1 MAERTDAD
9 WSGRTC
15 LVTGASSGIGLE
27 TARELA
33 RRGATVVLACRSAE
47 RGEAARSAIARD
59 TGNDRIRLTQV
70 DFASLGSIR
79 SWAKAVALAHPE
91 LHVLVNN
98 AGTWSARKRV
108 SADGFELTWAT
119 NQIGYFLGTDL
130 LLPLLARAA
139 PSRIVAVAST
149 LARDL
154 DLGDVQFQRRRY
166 DGMTAYAQ
174 SKQANRMWTWA
185 LARRLE
191 GTGVAA
197 NAMHPGAVATGLFAK
212 GGGVLASS
220 AGAYMR
226 FAGKAPHKGADT
238 VVWLATSADVE
249 GVSGR
254 FWVDRRERAC
264 RFRDP
269 TAEERLFALCA
280 DMVR

>member
-1 MAERTDAD
+1 MGERTGEDG
-9 WSGRTC
+9 SGRTC
-15 LVTGASSGIGLE
+15 LVTGASGGIGLE
-27 TARELA
+27 TARALA
-33 RRGATVVLACRSAE
+33 RGGATVLLACRSAE
-47 RGEAARSAIARD
+47 RGEAARAAIAAQ
-59 TGNDRIRLTQV
+59 TGNQRLHVSQV
-70 DFASLGSIR
+70 DFASLESIR
-79 SWAKAVALAHPE
+79 TWARSVGAAHPE
-91 LHVLVNN
+91 LHVLVDN
-98 AGTWSARKRV
+98 AGTWSSRKQT
-108 SADGFELTWAT
+108 SADGFERTWAT
-119 NQIGYFLGTDL
+119 NQLGYFLGTEL

-139 PSRIVAVAST
+139 PSRVVVVASE

-154 DLGDVQFQRRRY
+154 DLDDVNFDRRSY

-191 GTGVAA
+191 GAGITA

-212 GGGVLASS
+212 GGGLLAAS

-226 FAGKAPHKGADT
+226 LAGKSPREGADT
-238 VVWLATSADVE
+238 VVWLATSAAVE

-269 TAEERLFALCA
+269 TSEERLYALCA
-280 DMVR
+280 DMTR

>member
-1 MAERTDAD
+1 MAERTEAD
-9 WSGRTC
+9 GSGRTC

-47 RGEAARSAIARD
+47 RGEAARSAMARD

-108 SADGFELTWAT
+108 STDGFELTWAT
-119 NQIGYFLGTDL
+119 NQLGYFLGTDL
-130 LLPLLARAA
+130 LLPLLARAT
-139 PSRIVAVAST
+139 PSRIVVVAST

-154 DLGDVQFQRRRY
+154 DLGDVEFQRRRY

-197 NAMHPGAVATGLFAK
+197 NAMHPGGVATGLFAK
-212 GGGVLASS
+212 GGGVLAAS

-226 FAGKAPHKGADT
+226 LTGKAPREGADT

-269 TAEERLFALCA
+269 TAEERLVALCA

>member
-1 MAERTDAD
+1 MAERIEAD

-15 LVTGASSGIGLE
+15 LVTGASGGIGLE

-33 RRGATVVLACRSAE
+33 RRGATVVLACRSTG
-47 RGEAARSAIARD
+47 RGEAARRAIARD
-59 TGNDRIRLTQV
+59 TGNDRLRLTQV

-91 LHVLVNN
+91 LHVVVNN
-98 AGTWSARKRV
+98 AGTWSTRKRKN
-108 SADGFELTWAT
+108 ADGFELTWAT
-119 NQIGYFLGTDL
+119 NQLGYFLGTEL
-130 LLPLLARAA
+130 LRPLLARAA
-139 PSRIVAVAST
+139 PARIVVVASE

-154 DLGDVQFQRRRY
+154 DLGDVNFDRRRY

-191 GTGVAA
+191 GTGVSA

-212 GGGVLASS
+212 GGGLLASS
-220 AGAYMR
+220 AGAFMR
-226 FAGKAPHKGADT
+226 LAGKTPHEGADT

-249 GVSGR
+249 GVNGR

>member
-1 MAERTDAD
+1 MAEPNRAD
-9 WSGRTC
+9 GSGLTC
-15 LVTGASSGIGLE
+15 VVTGASGGIGLE

-33 RRGATVVLACRSAE
+33 RQGATVVLACRSAE
-47 RGEAARSAIARD
+47 RGEAARRAIARD
-59 TGNDRIRLTQV
+59 TGNDRLGLTLV
-70 DFASLGSIR
+70 DFASLASIR
-79 SWAKAVALAHPE
+79 SWAKAVAAAHPE
-91 LHVLVNN
+91 IHVLVNN
-98 AGTWSARKRV
+98 AGTWSTRKRT
-108 SADGFELTWAT
+108 SIDGFELTWAT
-119 NQIGYFLGTDL
+119 NQLGYFLGTEL
-130 LLPLLARAA
+130 LRPLLARAA
-139 PSRIVAVAST
+139 PARIVVVASE

-154 DLGDVQFQRRRY
+154 DLGDVNFQRRRY
-166 DGMTAYAQ
+166 DGMAAYAQ

-212 GGGVLASS
+212 GGSLLASS

-226 FAGKAPHKGADT
+226 LAGKAPREGADT

-280 DMVR
+280 DMTR

>member
-1 MAERTDAD
+1 MAEGAEAD

-47 RGEAARSAIARD
+47 RGEAARGAIARD
-59 TGNDRIRLTQV
+59 TGSGRLRLTQV

-79 SWAKAVALAHPE
+79 SWAKTVAVAHPE

-98 AGTWSARKRV
+98 AGTWSARKRT

-119 NQIGYFLGTDL
+119 NQLGYFLGTEL

-139 PSRIVAVAST
+139 PSRIVVVASE

-154 DLGDVQFQRRRY
+154 DLDDVNFDRRRY
-166 DGMTAYAQ
+166 NGMTAYAQ

-185 LARRLE
+185 LARRLA

-197 NAMHPGAVATGLFAK
+197 NAMHPGAVATRLYGK
-212 GGGVLASS
+212 GGGLLASS

-226 FAGKAPHKGADT
+226 LAGKAPREGADT

-249 GVSGR
+249 GVNGR

-269 TAEERLFALCA
+269 IPEERLFALCA